1 MSAMWGAAAAQTNP
15 LPFKDARELARLFD
29 HTLVLRAEA
38 TREQIVQLC
47 EEAAEHGFA
56 SVFVPPAYVAEAVSI
71 LHATPVRVGTTVGF
85 PFGYEATTVKRFQ
98 AAEALRLG
106 ADELDMVMNIGALK
120 SGDLALVE
128 RDIRSVV
135 DLGHSADAL
144 VKVIL
149 ETNLL
154 TEEEKIAAA
163 QRAVAA
169 GADFVKTCTGLSGGA
184 TAEDVALLRRVVGRR
199 AGVKASG
206 GIRTVADVARMVEAG
221 ADRIGTS
228 SAVAILR
235 EFLCGNA
242 SS

>member
-1 MSAMWGAAAAQTNP
+1 MAAMSGAAAAQAAP
-15 LPFKDARELARLFD
+15 LPFRDARELARLFD

-38 TREQIVQLC
+38 TRDQILRLC

-56 SVFVPPAYVAEAVSI
+56 SAFVPPHYVALAVSI

-85 PFGYEATTVKRFQ
+85 PFGYDATTVKRFQ

-106 ADELDMVMNIGALK
+106 ADELDMVMNLGALK
-120 SGDLALVE
+120 SGDLELVE
-128 RDIRSVV
+128 RDIRAVV
-135 DLGHSADAL
+135 DLGHDADAL

-154 TEEEKIAAA
+154 TQEEKIAAA
-163 QRAVAA
+163 QRALAA

-184 TAEDVALLRRVVGRR
+184 TAEDVVLLRSVVGRR

-206 GIRTVADVARMVEAG
+206 GIRTVADVARMVAAG

-228 SAVAILR
+228 SAVAIMR
-235 EFLCGNA
+235 EFRG
-242 SS
+242 SSSPS